1 MEISQAL
8 YTTRAMRRV
17 KPDPIPDEVMA
28 KLLDAAVRA
37 PSGGNTQKWRF
48 LIVTDQAKKSALQK
62 IYSDGLTE
70 LNANQYK
77 SVMDLIQDGDPND
90 PEVIQAK
97 KTYASGRWLAD
108 NLDKVPVLLFAWGKP
123 NGESS
128 IFPALWSL
136 QLAATA
142 EGLGTSLT
150 TLLFKKHTQEVLD
163 ILGAPPVGEWVP
175 MAMITIG
182 YPTGTWG
189 VAKRQQPHE
198 VAFQNTW
205 GNPVSWTVPEP
216 LWPSSPDA

>member
-1 MEISQAL
+1 MDISQAL

-17 KPDPIPDEVMA
+17 KPDPISDEVMA

-142 EGLGTSLT
+142 QGLGTSLT

-198 VAFQNTW
+198 VTFQNTW

-216 LWPSSPDA
+216 LWP

>member
-1 MEISQAL
+1 MELSQAL

-17 KPDPIPDEVMA
+17 TTQPIPDEVMA

-48 LIVTDQAKKSALQK
+48 LILTDQAKKTALQK
-62 IYSDGLTE
+62 IYSEALTD
-70 LNANQYK
+70 LNATQYK
-77 SVMDLIQDGDPND
+77 PMMDLIANGDPDD
-90 PEVIQAK
+90 PEVIQVK

-108 NLDKVPVLLFAWGKP
+108 NLDKVPTLLFAWGKP

-142 EGLGTSLT
+142 EGIGTSLT
-150 TLLFKKHTQEVLD
+150 TLLFKKHTQQVLD
-163 ILGAPPVGEWVP
+163 LLGAPAVGEWVP
-175 MAMITIG
+175 MAMITLG
-182 YPTGTWG
+182 YPTGKWG

-198 VAFQNTW
+198 VAFQETW
-205 GNPVSWTVPEP
+205 GTPVSWTVDQP
-216 LWPSSPDA
+216 LWP

>member
-1 MEISQAL
+1 MDISQAL

-17 KPDPIPDEVMA
+17 KPDPISDEVMA

-142 EGLGTSLT
+142 QGLGTSLT

-163 ILGAPPVGEWVP
+163 ILGTPPVGEWVP

-198 VAFQNTW
+198 VTFQNTW

-216 LWPSSPDA
+216 LWP

>member
-128 IFPALWSL
+128 ILSL
-136 QLAATA
+136 I
-142 EGLGTSLT
+142 
-150 TLLFKKHTQEVLD
+150 H
-163 ILGAPPVGEWVP
+163 I
-175 MAMITIG
+175 
-182 YPTGTWG
+182 
-189 VAKRQQPHE
+189 
-198 VAFQNTW
+198 
-205 GNPVSWTVPEP
+205 
-216 LWPSSPDA
+216 

>member
-1 MEISQAL
+1 MDISQAL

-108 NLDKVPVLLFAWGKP
+108 N
-123 NGESS
+123 
-128 IFPALWSL
+128 
-136 QLAATA
+136 
-142 EGLGTSLT
+142 
-150 TLLFKKHTQEVLD
+150 
-163 ILGAPPVGEWVP
+163 
-175 MAMITIG
+175 
-182 YPTGTWG
+182 
-189 VAKRQQPHE
+189 
-198 VAFQNTW
+198 
-205 GNPVSWTVPEP
+205 
-216 LWPSSPDA
+216 

>member
-182 YPTGTWG
+182 YPTGRWG

-216 LWPSSPDA
+216 LWP

>member
-1 MEISQAL
+1 MPQC
-8 YTTRAMRRV
+8 
-17 KPDPIPDEVMA
+17 
-28 KLLDAAVRA
+28 A

-128 IFPALWSL
+128 IFPALWSF

-142 EGLGTSLT
+142 QGLGTSLT
-150 TLLFKKHTQEVLD
+150 TLLFKSTLRKCWTFWEHRQL
-163 ILGAPPVGEWVP
+163 AS
-175 MAMITIG
+175 G
-182 YPTGTWG
+182 YRW
-189 VAKRQQPHE
+189 R
-198 VAFQNTW
+198 
-205 GNPVSWTVPEP
+205 
-216 LWPSSPDA
+216 